1 MNHTCDI
8 WDKIKMTSIL
18 DMIRKVKLELFEY
31 VKKKKDAWIF
41 GEKVWEVDYSGY
53 KENYT

>member
-8 WDKIKMTSIL
+8 WDKIEMTSIL

-31 VKKKKDAWIF
+31 VEKKKDAWIF